1 MICKR
6 LRELKDAKN
15 LTNRELSDLSGV
27 PLGTVNHIMSHDT
40 ANPGIDT
47 VLALCSA
54 LGTTVDTLLGIS
66 PPGAA
71 ADQRL
76 IESYEHRLD
85 DKVSAMRY
93 RSRWIRALFILCLCQ
108 FLFIIIWLIIDILNP
123 NIGWLQS

>member
-47 VLALCSA
+47 VLALCAA
-54 LGTTVDTLLGIS
+54 LGTTVDTILGIS
-66 PPGAA
+66 SPGAA
-71 ADQRL
+71 ADHRL
-76 IESYEHRLD
+76 IESYKQRID

-93 RSRWIRALFILCLCQ
+93 RSRWIRALFILCLLQ
-108 FLFIIIWLIIDILNP
+108 FLFIITWLIIDILSP

>member
-6 LRELKDAKN
+6 LKELKDARN

-47 VLALCSA
+47 VLSLCSA
-54 LGTTVDTLLGIS
+54 LGTTVDTILGIS
-66 PPGAA
+66 SPGAA

-76 IESYEHRLD
+76 IDSYEQRID
-85 DKVSAMRY
+85 DKIRAMRS
-93 RSRWIRALFILCLCQ
+93 RSRWIRALFIICLCQ
-108 FLFIIIWLIIDILNP
+108 FLFIIIWLIIDVLSP
-123 NIGWLQS
+123 TIGWLQK